1 MAALKVRNLWTAF
14 VTAFFA
20 LLASV
25 GLTTATATAATPQ
38 PAVATP
44 DEPARAGVRTTGT
57 GVPEQIRMAVPQR
70 LPAARGSR
78 SLPPTMKQRI
88 GAEAHGAS
96 PATRRLR
103 DREAE
108 AAAAAETEGRAA
120 TVAAAAPAP
129 VAAVPPRT
137 RRAAR
142 LAGSPDLTTAP
153 SGTAPAAAPS
163 VPAMTARSAAATRP
177 AAPAASVPSSG
188 SAASPAS
195 ASSASA
201 SRTAASS
208 ASASPASASSARA
221 ASGSSAPAGTRDA
234 YTVAA

>member
-25 GLTTATATAATPQ
+25 GLTTATATAATAQ

-44 DEPARAGVRTTGT
+44 DEPARADVRTASGT
-57 GVPEQIRMAVPQR
+57 TVPEQSRRTEPQR

-108 AAAAAETEGRAA
+108 AAAAAGTDARTA
-120 TVAAAAPAP
+120 TASDAVPAP
-129 VAAVPPRT
+129 VPALPERT
-137 RRAAR
+137 RRAA
-142 LAGSPDLTTAP
+142 LVAGASTDTTPAAL
-153 SGTAPAAAPS
+153 TAPAAAAPF
-163 VPAMTARSAAATRP
+163 VPAPSAARVAP
-177 AAPAASVPSSG
+177 SGSSAPVAPSAPAAA
-188 SAASPAS
+188 AASAPAERPAS
-195 ASSASA
+195 G
-201 SRTAASS
+201 
-208 ASASPASASSARA
+208 P
-221 ASGSSAPAGTRDA
+221 SAPAGTRDA

>member
-57 GVPEQIRMAVPQR
+57 GVPEQIRRAVPQR

-129 VAAVPPRT
+129 VAAAVPQRT

-163 VPAMTARSAAATRP
+163 VPAATARSAAATRP

-201 SRTAASS
+201 S
-208 ASASPASASSARA
+208 PASASSARA

>member
-57 GVPEQIRMAVPQR
+57 GVPEQIRRAVPQR

-129 VAAVPPRT
+129 VAAAVPQRT

-153 SGTAPAAAPS
+153 AAAPS
-163 VPAMTARSAAATRP
+163 VPAATASSAAATR
-177 AAPAASVPSSG
+177 PAASVPSSG
-188 SAASPAS
+188 SAASPASASPAS